1 MEVKANN
8 WLRIGILI
16 PVIALLISLNGCGKP
31 ELGRVDIAPEEET
44 LTVGDTVSFKAV
56 PRSTK
61 GEEMADISVQWR
73 VDGEAG
79 SIDNTGTFTAEQPG
93 QATVIA
99 EANGISNQAT
109 VTVDA
114 PAVANLTLEP
124 EAAETQPDSTVKITV
139 SATTQDGQA
148 AGYQEVQVSTPTEG
162 ARVGTETV
170 SLSDSGQAE
179 FEVTVPPTPG
189 KTMVTAS
196 VGDVKAE
203 TEIDVQPRPVAKIEA
218 QPESEQAL
226 AESEVTVQI
235 SGLAEE
241 DQAAAMNRVTLSSP
255 TEGTRL
261 STEEL
266 TLDEQGRA
274 QFKVTLSPGKNTIVL
289 KSGDTTQEIVLEG
302 TQVERIEITPEKD
315 QFEVGQKI
323 DFKAVG
329 YDQYDNQT
337 SIEAEWSLSGETAA
351 LEEDGMVEMKSSG
364 NAILFARYKEISQG
378 HPFSIVP
385 GKVAKITVEPRET
398 DLKAG
403 ESLTFGAEAF
413 NAQGHPLTPSIE
425 WKTEGEIGAI
435 AEDGT
440 FSAETVGEGQV
451 IAASGEVTASVP
463 VQVAHGTLSDIS
475 IDLEKSTFTAGEK
488 VQLSAKGVDAYGNQF
503 DISPQWFL
511 SASLGTVDQEASE
524 FTPLHTG
531 TGEILA
537 KVETLVKGIDI
548 EVVPAE
554 PARLQVGPPAVDV
567 IAGNTVQF
575 EVTGYDKFDNVV
587 EVDPEFSI
595 REELG
600 EIDATGA
607 FTAETSGSSVVEAKA
622 RGLVGE
628 STVAVAP
635 AEMQDVELTPQGPME
650 VTAGKAEK
658 FSASGYDAY
667 GNTVKAEVAWDMHP
681 DLGMV
686 DSQGVFSPEK
696 AGKTRMTAMVHQ
708 LRTGKKIEVGTEVSV
723 VPGET
728 TQIQIEP
735 ESADVT
741 AGEEVVFSAVAYDK
755 FQNKTEVDLNW
766 QVEPTAIGNVTPE
779 GRFSAVTAES
789 GQVLARYGGVVAK
802 AAVAVSPAEVA
813 FLKIIP
819 EEIAATAGETV
830 DLKAVM
836 EDRFGN
842 VVEGDV
848 RWDLSDGAL
857 AEITED
863 NALIAKKAGEGRLIA
878 AAYNIAETAPLTVKK
893 GSLDSIELT
902 PTEKTV
908 SSGSTVEFEAVGYDA
923 GGNELSIDFNWSVD
937 DAIGEISDA
946 GAFTAVKVGAGKVTV
961 SREDI
966 GASASLKVTPGEPAD
981 ITLEPESFTITA
993 GKTQPLTYEVR
1004 DANGNVI
1011 PSPEIQWEIAD
1022 NLGSVDDQNRFKA
1035 RKAGQG
1041 PVKLTAGDAVAQ
1053 SDVTV
1058 ETGPIHTVTIEPTS
1072 ADLRAGEQQGFTA
1085 EGFDSQGNPLDLE
1098 PAWSASGGIGSV
1110 NKAGN
1115 FKAVTEGAGFV
1126 TVRMEDATAVAR
1138 VKVSPGPVD
1147 RVAITPENLV
1157 INAGSEAEFS
1167 AVAYDAFDNVAPA
1180 EISWSLDAEDGIGAL
1195 TDEAIFQARGT
1206 GQGTVVA
1213 TADEVE
1219 GRSKVVVEPGE
1230 LAEIVL
1236 SPEEITLQSGETAD
1250 VKATGRDAYGNER
1263 EIEPNYS
1270 LNPASIGG
1278 IDESGKFTGKKA
1290 QSGRLI
1296 VSAEGVEAE
1305 APVTVEPG
1313 PLTSLEIRL
1322 PEEALR
1328 AGNTYSLE
1336 IIGYDPGGNQVPA
1349 KAEWSVSQNIGRID
1363 KGTGEFSVRTAG
1375 SGLVVA
1381 STDDIVTKKTIE
1393 VESGKLY
1400 SLFIEPNPVTINA
1413 DTTQQ
1418 FEVSGVDVEE
1428 NPVSVSNAAVEWEAV
1443 GGIGE
1448 FEDPGLLRG
1457 TQMGKGKVVARI
1469 GDLLAEAYVTVV
1481 PGKPEPK
1488 NSRIRV
1494 TYPTLP
1500 ADGESF
1506 SDVILEVRDKYSN
1519 PVPGVRPTIVSSRQ
1533 VDSVVQPGE
1542 TNKDGVARGRIS
1554 SDQPGQSVIRAVV
1567 DGTAFVDTARI
1578 TFE

>member
-1 MEVKANN
+1 MEGKANN

-16 PVIALLISLNGCGKP
+16 PVIALLIGLNGCGKP
-31 ELGRVDIAPEEET
+31 ELGSVDIAPEEET
-44 LTVGDTVSFKAV
+44 LTVGDTASFKAV
-56 PRSTK
+56 PRSTN
-61 GEEMADISVQWR
+61 GEEMADISVTWR
-73 VDGEAG
+73 VEGEAG
-79 SIDNTGTFTAEQPG
+79 SIDTTGIFTAEQPG
-93 QATVIA
+93 EATVIA

-109 VTVDA
+109 VTVEA

-124 EAAETQPDSTVKITV
+124 ETAETQPDSTVKITV
-139 SATTQDGQA
+139 FATTQDGQP
-148 AGYQEVQVSTPTEG
+148 AGYQEVQVSTPTEKAQVG
-162 ARVGTETV
+162 AETV
-170 SLSDSGQAE
+170 SLNDSGRAE
-179 FEVTVPPTPG
+179 FEVTVSPIPG

-203 TEIDVQPRPVAKIEA
+203 TEINVQPRPVATLEA
-218 QPESEQAL
+218 QPESQQAL
-226 AESEVTVQI
+226 AESEVTVQV

-241 DQAAAMNRVTLSSP
+241 DQAAAMNRVTISSP

-261 STEEL
+261 STDQL

-274 QFKVTLSPGKNTIVL
+274 QFTVTLTSGENTIVL
-289 KSGDTTQEIVLEG
+289 ESGDTTQELVLEG

-337 SIEAEWSLSGETAA
+337 AVDAEWSLSGENAA
-351 LEEDGMVEMKSSG
+351 LEEDGAVTMESPG
-364 NAILFARYKEISQG
+364 NAILFAQYKEISQG

-385 GKVAKITVEPRET
+385 GKVAKITVEPREA

-403 ESLTFGAEAF
+403 DSLTFGAEAF
-413 NAQGHPLTPSIE
+413 NAQGYQLTPSID
-425 WKTEGEIGAI
+425 WRTEGEIGTI

-440 FSAETVGEGQV
+440 FLAETMGEGQV
-451 IAASGEVTASVP
+451 IAASGEVAASVP
-463 VQVAHGTLSDIS
+463 VQVAHGALSDIT
-475 IDLEKSTFTAGEK
+475 IDLDETTFTAGETL
-488 VQLSAKGVDAYGNQF
+488 QLSAQGVDAYGNEF
-503 DISPQWFL
+503 EISPQWFL
-511 SASLGTVDQEASE
+511 SASLGTVDQEKSQ

-537 KVETLVKGIDI
+537 KVETLVKGVDI
-548 EVVPAE
+548 EVVPAA
-554 PARLQVGPPAVDV
+554 PARLEVAPPAVDV

-595 REELG
+595 REDLG
-600 EIDATGA
+600 EIDNSGT
-607 FTAETSGSSVVEAKA
+607 FTAQTSGSTVVEARA
-622 RGLVGE
+622 QGLVGE

-635 AEMQDVELTPQGPME
+635 AEMVDVELTPQGPME
-650 VTAGKAEK
+650 ITAGKAQK
-658 FSASGYDAY
+658 FSASGYDTY
-667 GNTVKAEVAWDMHP
+667 GNTVKAEIAWDMHP

-696 AGKTRMTAMVHQ
+696 AGKTRMMATVHQ
-708 LRTGKKIEVGTEVSV
+708 LRTGKKIEAGTEVSV

-766 QVEPTAIGNVTPE
+766 QVEPSTLGNVDQE

-789 GQVLARYGGVVAK
+789 GQVLARHGGVVAG
-802 AAVAVSPAEVA
+802 AAIEVQPAEVA

-819 EEIAATAGETV
+819 EEISATAGETV
-830 DLKAVM
+830 DLQAVM

-842 VVEGDV
+842 VVKGDV
-848 RWDLSDGAL
+848 RWDLSDEAL
-857 AEITED
+857 AELTD
-863 NALIAKKAGEGRLIA
+863 QNQLIAKKAGEGRLIA

-893 GSLDSIELT
+893 GSLDSIELD
-902 PTEKTV
+902 PTEQTV
-908 SSGSTVEFEAVGYDA
+908 SSGSKVEFNAVGYDA
-923 GGNELSIDFNWSVD
+923 GGNELSVDFNWTVD
-937 DAIGEISDA
+937 GAIGEISDE
-946 GAFTAVKVGAGKVTV
+946 GAFSAVKVGSGKVTV

-966 GASASLKVTPGEPAD
+966 GASALVKVTPGEPAD

-993 GKTQPLTYEVR
+993 GKIQPLTYEVR

-1011 PSPEIQWEIAD
+1011 PSPEVRWEIAD

-1035 RKAGQG
+1035 RMAGQG
-1041 PVKLTAGDAVAQ
+1041 PVKLMAGDAVAQ
-1053 SDVTV
+1053 SGVTV
-1058 ETGPIHTVTIEPTS
+1058 ETGPIHTVIIEPTS
-1072 ADLRAGEQQGFTA
+1072 ADLRAGEQQGFSA

-1098 PAWSASGGIGSV
+1098 PAWSASGGIGAV

-1115 FKAVTEGAGFV
+1115 FKAATEGAGFV
-1126 TVRMEDATAVAR
+1126 TVRMKDATAVAR
-1138 VKVSPGPVD
+1138 VKVSPGPVN
-1147 RVAITPENLV
+1147 RVAITPESLV

-1180 EISWSLDAEDGIGAL
+1180 EISWSLDAEDGIGELA
-1195 TDEAIFQARGT
+1195 DDAIFQASTT
-1206 GQGTVVA
+1206 GQGAVVA
-1213 TADEVE
+1213 TADDVE
-1219 GRSKVVVEPGE
+1219 GRSRVVVVPGE
-1230 LAEIVL
+1230 LAEINL
-1236 SPEEITLQSGETAD
+1236 LPEAITLQSGETAD

-1263 EIEPNYS
+1263 EIEPAYS
-1270 LNPASIGG
+1270 LNPASIGE
-1278 IDESGKFTGKKA
+1278 IDGAGKLTAKRA
-1290 QSGRLI
+1290 QSGRLT
-1296 VSAEGVEAE
+1296 VSADGVEAE
-1305 APVTVEPG
+1305 APLTVEPG

-1322 PEEALR
+1322 PEETLR

-1336 IIGYDPGGNQVPA
+1336 IIGYDPGGNEVPA
-1349 KAEWSVSQNIGRID
+1349 EAEWSVSQNIGRID
-1363 KGTGEFSVRTAG
+1363 KGTGEFSARTAG

-1381 STDDIVTKKTIE
+1381 STDGIVTKKTIE

-1400 SLFIEPNPVTINA
+1400 SLFIEPNPVTIDA
-1413 DTTQQ
+1413 DTTRQ

-1428 NPVSVSNAAVEWEAV
+1428 NPVSISNAGVEWEPV

-1448 FEDPGLLRG
+1448 FEEPGLFRG
-1457 TQMGKGKVVARI
+1457 TRMGKGKVVARS

-1481 PGKPEPK
+1481 PGKPEPR

-1506 SDVILEVRDKYSN
+1506 SEVILEVRDKYSN
-1519 PVPGVRPTIVSSRQ
+1519 PVPGVRPIIVSSRQ
-1533 VDSVVQPGE
+1533 VDTVVQPGE
-1542 TNKDGVARGRIS
+1542 TNKEGLARGRIS
-1554 SDQPGQSVIRAVV
+1554 SGQTGQSVIRAVV
-1567 DGTAFVDTARI
+1567 DGTPFVDTARI